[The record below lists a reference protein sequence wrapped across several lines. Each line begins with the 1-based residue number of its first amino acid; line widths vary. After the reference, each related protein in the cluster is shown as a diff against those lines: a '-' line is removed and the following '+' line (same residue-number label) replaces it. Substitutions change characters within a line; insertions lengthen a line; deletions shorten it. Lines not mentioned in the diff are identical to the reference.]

1 MYIKVHHWCKFDA
14 RPLTK
19 EYTWLESVNPHRK
32 IGFQLSE
39 EVDNQLGILIQRID
53 EYLND

>member
-1 MYIKVHHWCKFDA
+1 MLDL
-14 RPLTK
+14 LTK

-39 EVDNQLGILIQRID
+39 EVDSLIEREGLEAPALWNFLQ
-53 EYLND
+53 

>member
-1 MYIKVHHWCKFDA
+1 MLDL
-14 RPLTK
+14 LTK